1 MTRRDDD
8 EARAV
13 PVTLRNKEDEEV
25 SSLDT
30 SNETADGDYDV
41 PLDKGGA
48 FSCFRCAAL
57 FGPAD
62 GQASPVTRRDNDEA
76 S

>member
-30 SNETADGDYDV
+30 CNETADGDYDV

-48 FSCFRCAAL
+48 FL
-57 FGPAD
+57 VFGAQHCLVRPM
-62 GQASPVTRRDNDEA
+62 GRRLP
-76 S
+76 